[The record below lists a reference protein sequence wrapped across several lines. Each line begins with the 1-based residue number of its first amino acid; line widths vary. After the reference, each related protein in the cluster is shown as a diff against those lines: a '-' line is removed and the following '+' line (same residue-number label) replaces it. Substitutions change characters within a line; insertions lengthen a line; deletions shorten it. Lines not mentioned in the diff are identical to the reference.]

1 MIPYSIFTNE
11 GNRPVNEDRVGV
23 AVYGANSYC
32 FVLADGLGG
41 HGSGEKAAQIAVDA
55 VCSVFVENG
64 FSSSFFE
71 KALNY
76 AQDAILAEQTHLN
89 IPSRMKTTIVVLVIS
104 DKKAYCAHIGDS
116 RLYFFKGGKMKRRT
130 LDHSVPQA
138 LVLSKEIPE
147 KNIRCHPD
155 RNRLLKVM
163 GVGGERADYEE
174 GKPVKLGRNTAFL
187 LCSDGFWE
195 PCEEKTMEETLKQ
208 SNSAEQWLEKMKQ
221 HILGQSI
228 ADQDN
233 FSAIAV
239 FPE

>member
-1 MIPYSIFTNE
+1 MIPYSIFTSE
-11 GNRPVNEDRVGV
+11 GSRSVNEDRVGV
-23 AVYGANSYC
+23 AVYGSNSYC
-32 FVLADGLGG
+32 FVVADGLGG

-55 VCSVFVENG
+55 VCSMFVEIG

-71 KALNY
+71 RALNY
-76 AQDAILAEQTHLN
+76 AQEAILAEQIRLN
-89 IPSRMKTTIVVLVIS
+89 VPSRMKTTIVVLVIN

-116 RLYFFKGGKMKRRT
+116 RLYFFKGGKMKNRT

-138 LVLSKEIPE
+138 LVLTKDISE
-147 KNIRCHPD
+147 KDIRCHPD

-163 GVGGERADYEE
+163 GVQGERADYDE
-174 GKPVKLGRNTAFL
+174 GKPVKLGKKMAFL

-195 PCEEKTMEETLKQ
+195 PCEEKTMEDTLKQ
-208 SNSAEQWLEKMKQ
+208 SEDPEQWLEKMKQ
-221 HILGQSI
+221 HILGQAI